1 MPTEFYGLED
11 ADEKFRKR
19 YIDIL
24 LNQEI
29 KDMFLRKSK
38 F

>member
-11 ADEKFRKR
+11 LDEKFRKR
-19 YIDIL
+19 YIDVL
-24 LNQEI
+24 LNQDV

>member
-11 ADEKFRKR
+11 LDEKFRKR

-24 LNQEI
+24 LNQDV
-29 KDMFLRKSK
+29 KGMFLRKSK